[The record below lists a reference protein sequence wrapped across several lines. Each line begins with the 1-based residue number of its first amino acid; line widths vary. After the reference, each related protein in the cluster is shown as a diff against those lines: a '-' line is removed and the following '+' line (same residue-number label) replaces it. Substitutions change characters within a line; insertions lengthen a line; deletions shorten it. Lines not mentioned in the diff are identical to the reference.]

1 MRTGLRHNR
10 WGWYG
15 ERNGSRVTMYYAT
28 ITQLIDSLNR

>member
-15 ERNGSRVTMYYAT
+15 VRDGSRVTMYFET
-28 ITQLIDSLNR
+28 ITALLDSLKR